1 MATQKKYVRTE
12 YYFLPPRNKALV
24 NKDDLCMC
32 MHHLGGGFV
41 NYNRGRMTFSIM
53 SGGTKRVLEVL
64 DTEELRQILRKY
76 NGKSIHKY
84 GGKMQQELREYNQSL
99 HIEFKHP
106 IEDEVTI
113 TCSIDCPRVTRYT
126 AIILDTKDNRFIF
139 DKYAESNFNRGIT
152 ELKSKAEE
160 LSYIC
165 DNIQEVVKDYNKIMD
180 TYREFMHKHGIIYTA
195 QDIYGMYE
203 KD

>member
-32 MHHLGGGFV
+32 MHHLGGGIV
-41 NYNRGRMTFSIM
+41 NYNRGRMVFGIM
-53 SGGTKRVLEVL
+53 SSGTKRVLEVL

-106 IEDEVTI
+106 IEDEATI
-113 TCSIDCPRVTRYT
+113 TCSIDCPRVTKYT
-126 AIILDTKDNRFIF
+126 AIVLDTKDNRFIF
-139 DKYAESNFNRGIT
+139 DKYTESDFNRSIS
-152 ELKSKAEE
+152 ELKTKAEE
-160 LSYIC
+160 LSYIG
-165 DNIQEVVKDYNKIMD
+165 DNIQEVVKDYNKVMD
-180 TYREFMHKHGIIYTA
+180 TYREFMHKHNIIYTA
-195 QDIYGMYE
+195 QEIYGMYE
-203 KD
+203 RD

>member
-1 MATQKKYVRTE
+1 MAIQKKYIRTE

-24 NKDDLCMC
+24 NKGDLYMC

-41 NYNRGRMTFSIM
+41 NYNRGRSVFSIM
-53 SGGTKRVLEVL
+53 SYGTKKVLEVL

-76 NGKSIHKY
+76 NGESIHKY
-84 GGKMQQELREYNQSL
+84 GGRMKQELQEYNQSL

-113 TCSIDCPRVTRYT
+113 TCNIDCPRVTEYT
-126 AIILDTKDNRFIF
+126 AIILDTKNNRFIF
-139 DKYAESNFNRGIT
+139 DEYTESDFNRDIA
-152 ELKSKAEE
+152 ELKTKAEE

-165 DNIQEVVKDYNKIMD
+165 DNIQEVVKDYNKVID
-180 TYREFMHKHGIIYTA
+180 TYREFIHKHSIIYTA
-195 QDIYGMYE
+195 QEIYGMYE
-203 KD
+203 KE